1 MRSLLVATML
11 ISFLMLSGCAHFQKQ
26 TGTPL
31 DYRTV
36 SPNKFTSTARAERLY
51 RKSLGFIE
59 AEGYDF
65 AEQCL
70 QKALLADISYGPA
83 HNALGK
89 VYYAQ
94 KKYYLAAW
102 EFEHA
107 AETLPSRAEPLNNL
121 GLVYEAVDKFGEA
134 IGYYQEAVSL
144 KPESSEY
151 LGNLLRVRVR
161 NGESVAS
168 MRPELESLLEIE
180 DRVDWCDWTRKL
192 LAIGRNSYEESSY
205 PSANGE
211 EFCPPEFDGTPIAP
225 QAGHEVLD
233 SNDYWKVDDPV
244 VGNDTEDSEWEFP
257 DSGTSRI
264 VAPTQEPTIE
274 SVFE

>member
-26 TGTPL
+26 AGTSL

-89 VYYAQ
+89 VYYGQ

-107 AETLPSRAEPLNNL
+107 AKTLPSRAEPLNNL
-121 GLVYEAVDKFGEA
+121 GLVYEAVDKFDEA

-168 MRPELESLLEIE
+168 MRPELESLLLIE
-180 DRVDWCDWTRKL
+180 DRLDWCDWARKL

-211 EFCPPEFDGTPIAP
+211 EFCPPEFNGTPIVP
-225 QAGHEVLD
+225 QADHEVL
-233 SNDYWKVDDPV
+233 NYWKVDAPV
-244 VGNDTEDSEWEFP
+244 VGGSTEDSERVFP
-257 DSGTSRI
+257 DQGTSSI
-264 VAPTQEPTIE
+264 VAPTQ
-274 SVFE
+274 